1 MLAMSDAHGRVDG
14 SVPGLADL
22 ARVSIEECQDALK
35 CLSEPD
41 FFSRTKEHEGRRIEP
56 TDGGWQILN
65 YLKYRE
71 SSSDDLR
78 RIKNREAVKRFRS
91 KRNITVIKGNN
102 GNGLSSQAEAL
113 GIEHKQRAENTPKP
127 SPAATD
133 AEIIYSLYPRKQAK
147 RDALKAIEGALK
159 RNSLTTLSEATTA
172 FAEATASWPADR
184 KQFIPHPASW
194 FNAGSYDDDRST
206 WIYVPKDTTVSW
218 QRKET
223 TDEDHA
229 KGF

>member
-133 AEIIYSLYPRKQAK
+133 AEIIYALYPRKQGRK
-147 RDALKAIEGALK
+147 EALKAIGAALRVK
-159 RNSLTTLSEATTA
+159 THPELLEATAA
-172 FAEATASWPADR
+172 FAEATRAWPAADL
-184 KQFIPHPASW
+184 QFIPHPATW
-194 FNAGSYDDDRST
+194 YNRGSYDDDRT
-206 WIYVPKDTTVSW
+206 NWI
-218 QRKET
+218 RKQQ
-223 TDEDHA
+223 DNGKRA
-229 KGF
+229 AFA